1 MAGGMNHRFP
11 HPAPRTPHPARNRIC
26 LMRYQRGA
34 VGAFAAAVVFSA
46 FTWSASPSAQSQN
59 ETPYVAARLIGRWR
73 TVMNRTLEDSRAFAA
88 EEVTD
93 LMEEFVSPGAVRA
106 VQDKATEEQLKKADA
121 VLERFVYA
129 LVKAGARQ
137 PDGSVIV
144 PAEAIEPAGRS
155 VCPVYPF
162 CDR

>member
-1 MAGGMNHRFP
+1 MMRSG
-11 HPAPRTPHPARNRIC
+11 RTYSRAAWA
-26 LMRYQRGA
+26 A
-34 VGAFAAAVVFSA
+34 VFLVVVFS
-46 FTWSASPSAQSQN
+46 SGEVGAQNSN
-59 ETPYVAARLIGRWR
+59 ETPYAATRLIGRWR

-88 EEVTD
+88 EEVAD

-121 VLERFVYA
+121 TAERFVYA
-129 LVKAGARQ
+129 MIKVSARQ

-144 PAEAIEPAGRS
+144 EASAIEPAARAI
-155 VCPVYPF
+155 CPVYPF